1 MLTQDPSV
9 LSPSA
14 AQFAEDGF
22 QVLPIDG
29 IQDRLNR
36 VRNEIFATFDFLRY
50 SGNQKRVTSDQD
62 ILEFHREN
70 QPRQY
75 QAVKLG
81 YHMPSLYGIVDH
93 VALIAA
99 LNALGLRHPILDLEP
114 QIRCDMPIRNQS
126 VFKQHQDWSYN
137 IGSKNA
143 VTVWI
148 PLQDTSVTEGAPK
161 FAPGSHKDGIYPHDN
176 GVILDRYRFNFV
188 ARPVRFGEVLIF
200 DQKIVH
206 ESGVNTS
213 DKIRFSVQI
222 RYSDLQD
229 AEYADRGWPRNHV
242 RKSEGFAAP
251 TVMPS

>member
-1 MLTQDPSV
+1 MAAGNSSA

-29 IQDRLNR
+29 IQDRLKR
-36 VRNEIFATFDFLRY
+36 VRDESFAIFDFIRY
-50 SGNQKRVTSDQD
+50 SWDKKRVTSDLD
-62 ILEFHREN
+62 VLEFCREN

-93 VALIAA
+93 APLIAA
-99 LNALGLRHPILDLEP
+99 LKTLGVRHPILDLEP
-114 QIRCDMPIRNQS
+114 QLRCDMPIRNQS

-143 VTVWI
+143 VTAWI
-148 PLQDTSVTEGAPK
+148 PLQDTSLEEGAPRI
-161 FAPGSHKDGIYPHDN
+161 APGSHKDGIYPHDK
-176 GVILDRYRFNFV
+176 GVILDRYRFNFI
-188 ARPVRFGEVLIF
+188 ACPVRFGEVLIF

-222 RYSDLQD
+222 RYSDLRD
-229 AEYADRGWPRNHV
+229 AEYASRGWPRNHV
-242 RKSEGFAAP
+242 RESRGFAAA
-251 TVMPS
+251 TILSD